1 MQKHIKIISDVF
13 DGFIAEWADIHYY
26 VKITHHHMKQSG

>member
-13 DGFIAEWADIHYY
+13 DGFSVIAEWADIHYY
-26 VKITHHHMKQSG
+26 VK